1 MEAYD
6 LQQVW
11 VRPQLHAGGAMA
23 LEAMAR
29 FQDPVM
35 VEDLRAKAAAGLDTR
50 SRVMHLKPVAVPVH
64 AKTRRIGQATLVM
77 AWTRPK
83 YVGGPRAQ
91 YDPIPQH

>member
-1 MEAYD
+1 
-6 LQQVW
+6 
-11 VRPQLHAGGAMA
+11 MA

-35 VEDLRAKAAAGLDTR
+35 VEDLRAKAAAGLDIGGTLIG
-50 SRVMHLKPVAVPVH
+50 MHLKPVAVPVH
-64 AKTRRIGQATLVM
+64 AKTRRIGQANLTM

-91 YDPIPQH
+91 YDPVPQH